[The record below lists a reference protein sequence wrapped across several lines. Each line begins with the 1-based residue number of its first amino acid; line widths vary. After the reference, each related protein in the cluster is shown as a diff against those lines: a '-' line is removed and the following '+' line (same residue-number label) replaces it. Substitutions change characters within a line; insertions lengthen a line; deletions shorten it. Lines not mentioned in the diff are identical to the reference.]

1 MWGKL
6 WRAAPCRRAERMQRL
21 SRPLAGGAGQEIADN
36 VGPER
41 EGASGPVVAHLEPF
55 GFKRREQFGAIP
67 VAEARR
73 QQPEQQPVEG
83 HASPLRTRGLARA

>member
-6 WRAAPCRRAERMQRL
+6 WRATSCRRAKRMQRL
-21 SRPLAGGAGQEIADN
+21 SPPLAGGAAQEIADN

-41 EGASGPVVAHLEPF
+41 EGASGPVVAHLQPF
-55 GFKRREQFGAIP
+55 GFKGGKQFGAIP

-73 QQPEQQPVEG
+73 QQQEQQPVEG
-83 HASPLRTRGLARA
+83 HASPLRTRGFARA